1 MMFLSQ
7 RIEELMMHHHD
18 ARYAVAEFVLH
29 EKKNIQEY
37 TIDDI
42 AQHSYTS
49 KATVVRF
56 AKTLGF
62 KGWCDFIK
70 AYIAE
75 VRYDELHQGD
85 VDANYPFTQANS
97 TSEILD
103 NIKKLQIESIQD
115 TFELMDLSTLNKAT
129 DYLYKANRVVI
140 FGLSPNVYLGEL
152 FKRKMITIGKN
163 IEVAN
168 LGEMAIVSRTLKSD
182 DCAILVSYSGNNQ
195 DAEPMCYLPILLKQ
209 KVKMI
214 GITSG
219 GNNYLREHLSC
230 VFTMSSK
237 ERLYTKI
244 STFAS
249 EESIQY
255 IFNALYANYYSKAY
269 QENNQFKIQN
279 AKIIENKRQSV
290 IHNKDKVS

>member
-1 MMFLSQ
+1 M
-7 RIEELMMHHHD
+7 
-18 ARYAVAEFVLH
+18 
-29 EKKNIQEY
+29 
-37 TIDDI
+37 
-42 AQHSYTS
+42 
-49 KATVVRF
+49 
-56 AKTLGF
+56 
-62 KGWCDFIK
+62 
-70 AYIAE
+70 
-75 VRYDELHQGD
+75 
-85 VDANYPFTQANS
+85 DANYPFTQANS

-163 IEVAN
+163 IEVVN

-290 IHNKDKVS
+290 ILYEL

>member
-1 MMFLSQ
+1 
-7 RIEELMMHHHD
+7 
-18 ARYAVAEFVLH
+18 
-29 EKKNIQEY
+29 
-37 TIDDI
+37 
-42 AQHSYTS
+42 
-49 KATVVRF
+49 
-56 AKTLGF
+56 
-62 KGWCDFIK
+62 
-70 AYIAE
+70 
-75 VRYDELHQGD
+75 
-85 VDANYPFTQANS
+85 
-97 TSEILD
+97 
-103 NIKKLQIESIQD
+103 
-115 TFELMDLSTLNKAT
+115 MDLSTLNKAT

>member
-1 MMFLSQ
+1 
-7 RIEELMMHHHD
+7 
-18 ARYAVAEFVLH
+18 
-29 EKKNIQEY
+29 
-37 TIDDI
+37 
-42 AQHSYTS
+42 
-49 KATVVRF
+49 
-56 AKTLGF
+56 
-62 KGWCDFIK
+62 
-70 AYIAE
+70 
-75 VRYDELHQGD
+75 
-85 VDANYPFTQANS
+85 
-97 TSEILD
+97 
-103 NIKKLQIESIQD
+103 
-115 TFELMDLSTLNKAT
+115 
-129 DYLYKANRVVI
+129 
-140 FGLSPNVYLGEL
+140 
-152 FKRKMITIGKN
+152 
-163 IEVAN
+163 
-168 LGEMAIVSRTLKSD
+168 
-182 DCAILVSYSGNNQ
+182 
-195 DAEPMCYLPILLKQ
+195 
-209 KVKMI
+209 MI